1 MNNWVRENDAVMLIG
16 KAAIMLAERNSDG
29 SVNEDRVNA
38 MVEKLLVAA
47 HAVNHVL
54 NRPWPPESGPQPPA
68 PKPRPV
74 LRLVPKSPP

>member
-1 MNNWVRENDAVMLIG
+1 MNNWVRENDAVMLIV
-16 KAAIMLAERNSDG
+16 KAAIMLTERNSDG

-47 HAVNHVL
+47 HVVNHVL
-54 NRPWPPESGPQPPA
+54 SRPWPSEPGPQPPA